1 MKWEKYAKI
10 FDSKF
15 WFLVVVQ
22 VMGVNIKLQEVR
34 AHWYLW
40 QPTSFALFLAFVNT
54 CLTIFN
60 NNIRI

>member
-1 MKWEKYAKI
+1 
-10 FDSKF
+10 
-15 WFLVVVQ
+15 VQ